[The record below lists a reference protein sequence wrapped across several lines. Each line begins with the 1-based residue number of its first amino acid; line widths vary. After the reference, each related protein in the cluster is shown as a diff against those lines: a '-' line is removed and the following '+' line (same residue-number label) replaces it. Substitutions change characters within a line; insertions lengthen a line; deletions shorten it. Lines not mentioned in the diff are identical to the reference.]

1 MISEFDPNEGD
12 TDKQNPYHGM
22 LTLTIQGKG
31 VDSQTNSAPVRGP
44 GRPPLNDISLDD
56 LTEAEDPVKKIPTIF
71 VFFSLETTFGN
82 LI

>member
-1 MISEFDPNEGD
+1 
-12 TDKQNPYHGM
+12 M

-56 LTEAEDPVKKIPTIF
+56 LTEAEDPVKKIPTTF
-71 VFFSLETTFGN
+71 VFFFS
-82 LI
+82 